1 MTTQPGVS
9 LPYDLTGDPGPLSVG
24 VSRSGREYLTHQRG
38 QVSKRMVIAR

>member
-1 MTTQPGVS
+1 MTTKPGVF
-9 LPYDLTGDPGPLSVG
+9 LHYDLTGDPVPLLVG